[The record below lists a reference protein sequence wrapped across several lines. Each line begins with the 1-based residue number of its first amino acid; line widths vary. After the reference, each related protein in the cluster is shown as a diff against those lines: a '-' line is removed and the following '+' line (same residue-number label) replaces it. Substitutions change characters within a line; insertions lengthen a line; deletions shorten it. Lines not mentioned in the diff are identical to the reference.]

1 MTIAC
6 VAALRAAGC
15 RMALPDVAPLV
26 VEAQPR
32 APHVVPVPAAEPSGA
47 TRVAGLA
54 PVFVQSVLLPVAVT
68 IAADW
73 YCRAMTCL
81 TPPAAVQ
88 ALRADSPDD
97 YDSLA

>member
-1 MTIAC
+1 M
-6 VAALRAAGC
+6 VP
-15 RMALPDVAPLV
+15 PDAAPLAV
-26 VEAQPR
+26 VAQPR
-32 APHVVPVPAAEPSGA
+32 APHVVPVPAAEPPGA

-54 PVFVQSVLLPVAVT
+54 PVFARPVLLPVAVT

-73 YCRAMTCL
+73 HCHAMTCL
-81 TPPAAVQ
+81 TPPAALQ